1 MSLGKAIVA
10 TKLGVEG
17 IDAQHKKHLLVADGA
32 EAFAA
37 SIIEL
42 LKNNIMAEQLGNEAK
57 LLATDQYHNNKVIA
71 RLLNF
76 YNTQQ
81 HT

>member
-1 MSLGKAIVA
+1 MEDESVA
-10 TKLGVEG
+10 
-17 IDAQHKKHLLVADGA
+17 DARRGGDVDEAGALVADGA

-42 LKNNIMAEQLGNEAK
+42 LQNNTLAEQLGNEAK
-57 LLATDQYHNNKVIA
+57 QLATDQYHNNKVIA